1 MEDARGRT
9 PPSAPLPRVPASR
22 EAELRDSIVLGTPD
36 QVAERI
42 AAFREAAG
50 GDLHYIA
57 RLYWPG
63 MDPALQREA
72 MAVFAEDVLPRAR

>member
-1 MEDARGRT
+1 
-9 PPSAPLPRVPASR
+9 
-22 EAELRDSIVLGTPD
+22 VLGTPE

-42 AAFREAAG
+42 DAFREAAG

-72 MAVFAEDVLPRAR
+72 MAVFAEQVLPRVR